1 MTSARSS
8 VTAPGDG
15 ARTAA
20 PGRAPPPAV
29 ELASARPLARVVVPL
44 VAAATLLPWVS
55 SSIALIAGVS
65 VALTLGNPWPKRTRA
80 LARTALTWSVVGLGA
95 GMNLAVVGRVGL
107 HGLGY
112 TAIGITTALLLGTF
126 LGRRLRVAR
135 DPSLLVTVGTAICG
149 GSAIAA
155 IAPAIHARDHDVS
168 MALVTVF
175 LLNAIALLVF
185 PAIGHHFHLGQDAF
199 GLWCALAI
207 HDTSSVVGAAAQYG
221 GRALEV
227 ATAAKLARALWIVP
241 VTFAIAMHRARRAR
255 ADASATTGARGD
267 AGDGASAHAGAP
279 TRPAMPWFIAGFL
292 VVAAL
297 VTFVPALRATGLLV
311 SAGAHRL
318 LVVTLFLLGLGLS
331 RQALRALGVRP
342 LIQAVAL
349 WFVLASGTLAA
360 ILGGL
365 VS

>member
-1 MTSARSS
+1 ME
-8 VTAPGDG
+8 
-15 ARTAA
+15 RTHTV
-20 PGRAPPPAV
+20 GM
-29 ELASARPLARVVVPL
+29 SHPLARLAVPL

-55 SSIALIAGVS
+55 SGVALLAGVG
-65 VALTLGNPWPKRTRA
+65 VALTLGNPWPARSRA
-80 LARTALTWSVVGLGA
+80 LAHTMLTWSVVGLGA

-112 TAIGITTALLLGTF
+112 TALGITTALLLGTL
-126 LGRRLRVAR
+126 LGRLLRTAR
-135 DPSLLVTVGTAICG
+135 DTSLLVTVGTAICG

-155 IAPAIHARDHDVS
+155 VAPAIHAKDHDVS

-185 PAIGHHFHLGQDAF
+185 PPIGHHLHLGQDAF

-207 HDTSSVVGAAAQYG
+207 HDTSSVVGAAAHYG
-221 GRALEV
+221 PRALEV

-241 VTFAIAMHRARRAR
+241 VTFAIAMHRARTAPPET
-255 ADASATTGARGD
+255 AAT
-267 AGDGASAHAGAP
+267 

-292 VVAAL
+292 AVAAL
-297 VTFVPALRATGLLV
+297 VTFVPALRGAGQLV

-318 LVVTLFLLGLGLS
+318 LAVTLFLMGLGLS

-342 LIQAVAL
+342 LVQAVVL
-349 WFVLASGTLAA
+349 WFVLAGTTLAA
-360 ILGGL
+360 IVYGFI
-365 VS
+365 S